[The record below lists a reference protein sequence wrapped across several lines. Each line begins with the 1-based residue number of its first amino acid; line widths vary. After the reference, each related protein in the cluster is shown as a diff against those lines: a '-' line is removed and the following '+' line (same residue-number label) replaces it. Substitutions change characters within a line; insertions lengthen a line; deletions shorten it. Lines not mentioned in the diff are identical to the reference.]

1 MDETNQSKPGMP
13 KWAKVLLVAAIV
25 VTIGIVGLVVAGGI
39 FMSGFRKDAT
49 DPAKIRALL
58 NTIATVDDPLPAG
71 FRYEMQIDLGIAGT
85 KIVSLRHEPDGLH
98 LILTSLPWTKST
110 ASLEESINANAS
122 KVGSGVSENLP
133 NSDNFKAETKGSET
147 VAGKTFSYAI
157 GTTKTKNGDEFPSLI
172 GVFTPGDGKHVL
184 MLTGA
189 EGAKVKKDTDVA
201 KQYNMQATDEFLHA
215 IKKI

>member
-1 MDETNQSKPGMP
+1 MDETTQSKPGMP
-13 KWAKVLLVAAIV
+13 KWAKVLL
-25 VTIGIVGLVVAGGI
+25 TIGVVITIAIIGLVVAGGV
-39 FMSGFRKDAT
+39 FMSGFRKDAV

-58 NTIATVDDPLPAG
+58 NSMATVDDPLPPG
-71 FRYEMQIDLGIAGT
+71 FRYEMQIDLGVAGT
-85 KIVSLRHEPDGLH
+85 KIVSMRHDPDGLH

-110 ASLEESINANAS
+110 ASLEESINAS
-122 KVGSGVSENLP
+122 TVSSGVSNNLP
-133 NSDNFKAETKGSET
+133 NSDNFKASTKGTET
-147 VAGKTFSYAI
+147 IAGKTFSYAI

-172 GVFTPGDGKHVL
+172 GVFTPGDGKHVI

-189 EGAKVKKDTDVA
+189 ESNTVKKDVDVA